1 MSASAVAAGCVD
13 FVLPPAAIAKELV
26 ALAGRPLGAEVPV
39 VPSSSKTRGEERAFE
54 EILALLRQRVGVDFV
69 YYKRQT
75 IERRIQRRMALQRLD
90 RLRQYADH
98 LRRNLPEVQELFND
112 ILIHVTEFFETRPCS
127 PRSKILETDQGPRAW
142 RGYPR
147 LGVGLFE
154 R

>member
-75 IERRIQRRMALQRLD
+75 IERRIQRRMALQRLTGSGNTPTTCV
-90 RLRQYADH
+90 AIF
-98 LRRNLPEVQELFND
+98 RRC
-112 ILIHVTEFFETRPCS
+112 RSCS
-127 PRSKILETDQGPRAW
+127 TTS
-142 RGYPR
+142 
-147 LGVGLFE
+147 
-154 R
+154 